1 MEIVVNKRITPGDV
15 YELVKK
21 DVAGSIVLHF
31 TVVRSSAE
39 NKNVSSI
46 EFEVIGG

>member
-1 MEIVVNKRITPGDV
+1 MEIVVNKPITPGDV

-21 DVAGSIVLHF
+21 DIAGSLVLHF
-31 TVVRSSAE
+31 AVVRSSAE
-39 NKNVSSI
+39 NKTVSSI